1 MRQIHRHSTILYP
14 LVSNPASS
22 HPPGPRGALSPLTNL
37 LALRA
42 DPPGF
47 FLQLARQFGPAASFH
62 LGRRRFYFF
71 SGPEAVREVLV
82 SRAGVM
88 RKGFLLRRVW
98 EQLLAIMGNG
108 LLTSEDAFHDRQR
121 RLVVPAFHRERLA
134 GYARIMTDALAGHT
148 ARWEDGATLDVAAEL
163 SELTLVIVARAL
175 FGAELGGSVPAMRGA
190 LGTLARLVERMRSP
204 WQRWRYSP
212 AMRTFRQAKAQLD
225 AVVAGIVAER
235 RRQGGDHD
243 DRGDLLSML
252 LLARDE
258 ETGAPGM
265 SDAQVRDE
273 VMTILLAGHETTA
286 GALAWTLHLLGQ
298 HPPAEARL
306 HEELDAALPDGR
318 VPGLADLP
326 RLVYTRQVFTE
337 SMRLYPPAWVLARQ
351 AVEPVEIAGWT
362 LPRGAMCLLSPYATH
377 RDPAWFPE
385 PERFLPERWDGK
397 EESARPKYA
406 YFPFGGGPRACA
418 GEAFAW
424 MEGTLLLAGLAR
436 RWRFGP
442 APGLPL
448 PTTLAAVTLRPRDG
462 VWQRLSRRADGPTA
476 K

>member
-1 MRQIHRHSTILYP
+1 MAAPTAL
-14 LVSNPASS
+14 S
-22 HPPGPRGALSPLTNL
+22 HPPGPRGALSPIINL

-47 FLQLARQFGPAASFH
+47 FLQLARRYGPAASFR
-62 LGRRRFYFF
+62 LGGRRFYFF

-88 RKGFLLRRVW
+88 HKGFVVRRVW
-98 EQLLAIMGNG
+98 VQLMGIMGNG
-108 LLTSEDAFHDRQR
+108 LLTSEDAFHHHQR

-134 GYARIMTDALAGHT
+134 GYARIMTDALAEHT
-148 ARWEDGATLDVAAEL
+148 ARWVDGATLDLAEEL
-163 SELTLVIVARAL
+163 SELTLVIVARSL
-175 FGAELGGSVPAMRGA
+175 FGAELSGSVSTIRSA
-190 LGTLARLVERMRSP
+190 LGTLARLVEVARSP
-204 WQRWRYSP
+204 WQQWHYSP
-212 AMRTFRQAKAQLD
+212 AMRAYRRAKAQLD
-225 AVVAGIVAER
+225 AVVAGIVATR
-235 RRQGGDHD
+235 RREGDH

-258 ETGAPGM
+258 ETGGPGM

-298 HPPAEARL
+298 HPAAEARL
-306 HEELDAALPDGR
+306 HAELDAALPDGR
-318 VPGLADLP
+318 AAGLADLSS
-326 RLVYTRQVFTE
+326 LVYTRQVFTE

-351 AVEPVEIAGWT
+351 AMAPVEVAGWK

-385 PERFLPERWDGK
+385 PERFLPERWDPT
-397 EESARPKYA
+397 EETTRPKYA
-406 YFPFGGGPRACA
+406 YFPFGGGPRSCA

-436 RWRFGP
+436 RWRFAA
-442 APGLPL
+442 APDKPL
-448 PTTLAAVTLRPRDG
+448 PESLAAVTLRPRNG
-462 VWQRLSRRADGPTA
+462 VWMRLHFRAGAQRRPF
-476 K
+476 